1 MAEIET
7 LARPYAEAVFSLAK
21 EQQALPKWSQM
32 LALLAE
38 VANDER
44 ITALAVDPRVSPAQL
59 TGLLLDIG
67 GTSLNEDAKNLV
79 RLLVQNDRVMLL
91 PIIATQYERLKADAE
106 GVIDVEA
113 IAAFELN
120 SEQIEQITQSVQQK
134 LGREVK
140 LHTSVDKAL
149 IGGVIIRAG
158 DLVIDGS
165 VRGHLHDLAAQLNQ

>member
-7 LARPYAEAVFSLAK
+7 LARPYAEAVFALAK
-21 EQQALPKWSQM
+21 EQQALPQWSQM
-32 LALLAE
+32 LRLLAE
-38 VANDER
+38 VAEDER
-44 ITALAVDPRVSPAQL
+44 IAALAVDPRVSAAQL

-67 GTSLNEDAKNLV
+67 GATLSEDAKNFV

-91 PIIATQYERLKADAE
+91 PVIAAQFERLKADAE
-106 GVIDVEA
+106 GIVEVEA
-113 IAAFELN
+113 LAAFELN
-120 SEQIEQITQSVQQK
+120 SEQIKQITQSVEKK
-134 LGREVK
+134 LGREVR
-140 LHTSVDKAL
+140 LHTRVDKAL

>member
-7 LARPYAEAVFSLAK
+7 LARPYAEAVFALAK

-32 LALLAE
+32 LRLLAE
-38 VANDER
+38 LCDDER
-44 ITALAVDPRVSPAQL
+44 IAALAVDPRVSPAQL

-67 GTSLNEDAKNLV
+67 GANLSEDAKNFV

-91 PIIATQYERLKADAE
+91 PAIAAQFERLKADAE
-106 GVIDVEA
+106 GIVEVEA

-120 SEQIEQITQSVQQK
+120 SEQIKQITQSVQKK
-134 LGREVK
+134 LGREVR
-140 LHTSVDKAL
+140 LHTRVDKAL

>member
-7 LARPYAEAVFSLAK
+7 LARPYAEAVFALAK
-21 EQQALPKWSQM
+21 QQQALPKWSQM

-38 VANDER
+38 VASDER
-44 ITALAVDPRVSPAQL
+44 IAALAVDPRVSPAQL

-67 GTSLNEDAKNLV
+67 GPNLSEDAKNLV

-113 IAAFELN
+113 IAAFELS
-120 SEQIEQITQSVQQK
+120 SEQIKQITQSVQQK

-140 LHTSVDKAL
+140 LRTSVDKAL

>member
-7 LARPYAEAVFSLAK
+7 LARPYAEAVFALAK
-21 EQQALPKWSQM
+21 QQQALPKWSQM

-38 VANDER
+38 VASDER
-44 ITALAVDPRVSPAQL
+44 IAALAVDPRVSPAQL

-67 GTSLNEDAKNLV
+67 GTNLSEDAKNLV

-113 IAAFELN
+113 IAAFELS
-120 SEQIEQITQSVQQK
+120 SEQIKQITQSVQQK

-140 LHTSVDKAL
+140 LRTSVDKAL

>member
-7 LARPYAEAVFSLAK
+7 LARPYAEAVFALAQ
-21 EQQALPKWSQM
+21 EQQTLPKWSQM
-32 LALLAE
+32 LGLLAE
-38 VANDER
+38 VADDER
-44 ITALAVDPRVSPAQL
+44 IAGLAVDPRVSPAQL

-67 GTSLNEDAKNLV
+67 GANLSEDAKNFV

-91 PIIATQYERLKADAE
+91 PAIAAQFEQLKADAE
-106 GVIDVEA
+106 GVVEVEA

-120 SEQIEQITQSVQQK
+120 SEQIAQITQSVQQK
-134 LGREVK
+134 LGREVR
-140 LHTSVDKAL
+140 LHTRVDKAL

>member
-7 LARPYAEAVFSLAK
+7 LARPYAEAVFALAE

-32 LALLAE
+32 LDLLVE
-38 VANDER
+38 VASDDR
-44 ITALAVDPRVSPAQL
+44 IAALAVDPRVSPVQL

-67 GTSLNEDAKNLV
+67 GASLSDDAKNVV
-79 RLLVQNDRVMLL
+79 RLLVQNDRVTLL
-91 PIIATQYERLKADAE
+91 PAIAAQFEQLKADAE
-106 GVIDVEA
+106 GVVEVEA

-120 SEQIEQITQSVQQK
+120 SEQTKQITQSVQQK

-165 VRGHLHDLAAQLNQ
+165 VRGHLYDLAAQLNQ

>member
-7 LARPYAEAVFSLAK
+7 LARPYAEAVFALAK

-32 LALLAE
+32 LGLLAE
-38 VANDER
+38 VASDER
-44 ITALAVDPRVSPAQL
+44 VAALAVDPRVNAAQL

-67 GTSLNEDAKNLV
+67 GASLSEDAKNLV
-79 RLLVQNDRVMLL
+79 RLLVENDRVVLL
-91 PIIATQYERLKADAE
+91 PAIAAQFERLKADAE
-106 GVIDVEA
+106 GVVDVEA

-120 SEQIEQITQSVQQK
+120 SNQIKQIAQSVQQK
-134 LGREVK
+134 LGREVT
-140 LHTSVDKAL
+140 LHTSVDKTL

-165 VRGHLHDLAAQLNQ
+165 VRGHLYDLAAQLDQ